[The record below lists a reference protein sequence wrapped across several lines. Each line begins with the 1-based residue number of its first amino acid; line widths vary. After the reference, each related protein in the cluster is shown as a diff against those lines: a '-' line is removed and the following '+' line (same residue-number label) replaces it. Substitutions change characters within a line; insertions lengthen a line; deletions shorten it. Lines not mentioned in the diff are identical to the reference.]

1 MIKIAFNATSLS
13 THLTGLGQYTRSLL
27 EKLIQDPDFSVE
39 MFYGFS
45 WANQL
50 PVSKNSNT
58 ALKLKS
64 LIRSYFPKAYTLK
77 RVIGQQIFSHGVK
90 KNQFD
95 LYHEPNF
102 LAFDFDGPIVLTV
115 HDLSWIRYPE
125 THPKERV
132 AAMNRYFKTS
142 LTRANNIITDSVF
155 VRDELISVFGV
166 NAQKITPVHLGVS
179 PTFHHHESKDTFATL
194 NHLNLVHGQYFLAV
208 GTIEP
213 RKNLQVALNAFM
225 QLPNRVRQQYPLCIV
240 GMKGWHTSEFERLVA
255 PLISSGEV
263 RLLGYLSQADLIQV
277 VAGALTLIYPSVYEG
292 FGLPPLE
299 AMACGVPVITS
310 NVSSIP
316 EVVGNGGVMLDPFD
330 VDGFRDAMRSMVES
344 ISHRNHLGQLAL
356 VQSQHFNWD
365 KTAQGTIA
373 VYHQAL
379 ANS

>member
-1 MIKIAFNATSLS
+1 MIKIAFNASALLS
-13 THLTGLGQYTRSLL
+13 PLTGIGQYTKFLL
-27 EKLIQDPDFSVE
+27 EKLIQHPAFSFE
-39 MFYGFS
+39 MFY
-45 WANQL
+45 ANNW
-50 PVSKNSNT
+50 SSNLLASSSST
-58 ALKLKS
+58 PASIKAFV
-64 LIRSYFPKAYTLK
+64 RSYIPHAYRINRLLE
-77 RVIGQQIFSHGVK
+77 QCYFASGVK
-90 KNQFD
+90 KNQFN

-115 HDLSWIRYPE
+115 HDLSWIRHPE
-125 THPKERV
+125 THPKKRV
-132 AAMNRYFKTS
+132 IAMNRFFEAS
-142 LTRANNIITDSVF
+142 LTRANNIITDSMF

-166 NAQKITPVHLGVS
+166 SAHKITPIHLGVS
-179 PTFHHHESKDTFATL
+179 PTFHPHESKDTFATL

-225 QLPNRVRQQYPLCIV
+225 QLPKSIRQQCPLVIV

-255 PLISSGEV
+255 PLIFSGEV
-263 RLLGYLSQADLIQV
+263 RLLGYLPQANLIQV
-277 VAGALTLIYPSVYEG
+277 VAGALTLIYPSLYEG

-299 AMACGVPVITS
+299 AMACAVPVITS

-316 EVVGNGGVMLDPFD
+316 EVVGNGGVMLDPYD
-330 VDGFRDAMRSMVES
+330 VDGFSNAMRAMVES
-344 ISHRNHLGQLAL
+344 IAHRNYLGQLAL
-356 VQSQHFNWD
+356 MQSQHFNWD